1 MGDLL
6 AAMLEQDI
14 MFQKWLGRS
23 VVLRTLARG
32 IFMPLYYHLITSGYG
47 AFVGE
52 EMAGWLYL
60 RGWRQILYIETIATR
75 PAWRKQ
81 GVGDAL
87 MRFAEDQA
95 CELHRQWLG
104 LTVTATNEAAVR
116 LYERHGYRRAH
127 WRIVKHDGE
136 KTLPSGESQGVRL
149 QPIFGP
155 AAWQAYRRFTTVELA
170 AGDEWAA
177 TASTR
182 LLEFDPHRQ
191 WGKEWLVT
199 VDGQAV
205 AYLNRHGSRA
215 STNLYL
221 ACGPDWWTDPCM
233 TQAVGAA
240 LNDGASTSRSITL
253 RLASSSH
260 HDAALPLL
268 SEIGFVSHPAGMFK
282 MFKYLGGTTSSASQ
296 SGGKAK
302 P

>member
-52 EMAGWLYL
+52 DMAGWLYL

-87 MRFAEDQA
+87 MRFAEGQA
-95 CELHRQWLG
+95 RELHRQWLG

-127 WRIVKHDGE
+127 WRIAQHNGANA
-136 KTLPSGESQGVRL
+136 LPSGESQEVRL
-149 QPIFGP
+149 KPIFGP
-155 AAWQAYRRFTTVELA
+155 AAWQAYRRFTTIDLA

-199 VDGQAV
+199 VDDQAV

-215 STNLYL
+215 NPNLYF
-221 ACGPDWWTDPCM
+221 ACGPDWWTDPRM
-233 TQAVGAA
+233 TQAIRAA

-268 SEIGFVSHPAGMFK
+268 SEIGFVSHPASMFK